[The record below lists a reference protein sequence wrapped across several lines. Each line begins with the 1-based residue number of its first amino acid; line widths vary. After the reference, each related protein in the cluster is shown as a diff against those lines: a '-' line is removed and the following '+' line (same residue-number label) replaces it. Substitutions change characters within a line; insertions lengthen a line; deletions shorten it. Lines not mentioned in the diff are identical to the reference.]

1 MHPAARTALDCLD
14 LAGEI
19 VGFIDLHAL
28 LPVLLSDHRLRDA
41 VRRILGPVRSLTSDQ
56 NFFVTS
62 VPLMQW
68 AISMGCRTEG
78 LCKSAALSGS
88 MDVLKW
94 LRNEIDPPCPWNA
107 DTCHAAAEGGH
118 LHVLKWLREEND
130 PPCPWNSSTCAF
142 DLRLNLHRLKL
153 ICGVKAFKIM
163 KLELKLTKIETA
175 LEVSTDRLAECELEI
190 GLLKREKIFER
201 NLMLIRQLAT
211 SYQYRSAKYVDVGSV
226 DRRYCTTHSQ
236 LMDSALK
243 FGLFKKTRADAIE
256 SEFLKFRPTL
266 TSTVYIS
273 NVIKQVRE
281 LGTST
286 SLPSLKINDDL
297 TESAPTVADMR
308 TIIAET
314 FAEGLITNDERE
326 DALTVLSAIIFIS
339 PLVGITDVLQSAD

>member
-107 DTCHAAAEGGH
+107 DTCHAA
-118 LHVLKWLREEND
+118 V
-130 PPCPWNSSTCAF
+130 
-142 DLRLNLHRLKL
+142 RLNLHRLKL

-201 NLMLIRQLAT
+201 NLMLIRQLA
-211 SYQYRSAKYVDVGSV
+211 
-226 DRRYCTTHSQ
+226 
-236 LMDSALK
+236 
-243 FGLFKKTRADAIE
+243 
-256 SEFLKFRPTL
+256 
-266 TSTVYIS
+266 IS
-273 NVIKQVRE
+273 
-281 LGTST
+281 
-286 SLPSLKINDDL
+286 
-297 TESAPTVADMR
+297 
-308 TIIAET
+308 
-314 FAEGLITNDERE
+314 
-326 DALTVLSAIIFIS
+326 
-339 PLVGITDVLQSAD
+339 